1 MAKKVDKRQLGSGIK
16 AIFNSIDENKPTDQ
30 EAVIKELSNTVAEIP
45 VSEIEVNPNQPRVH
59 FDPDA
64 LEELADS
71 IRIHGLI
78 QPVTVRRLSPNEY
91 QLISGERRLRASK
104 LAGLTMVPAYIRIVN
119 DQEMLEMALVEN
131 IQRENLNAIEV
142 AITFQRLKEECQLTD
157 EKLADRVGKKRAT
170 ITNYLRLL
178 GLPPDIQKAVKNKEI
193 TMGHARVL
201 AGIEDIG
208 VQGVL
213 FKQTLKEGLSVR
225 KLEKLASD
233 YHRPEKK
240 EIPQNQSLPREY
252 EDVQQSLRAF
262 FGTAKV
268 AIKLKDK
275 EKGQIVIPFNSNE
288 ELNQLIDRIDE

>member
-16 AIFNSIDENKPTDQ
+16 AIFSNIDENKPTDQ
-30 EAVIKELSNTVAEIP
+30 EAVVKQLSNTVAEIP

-71 IRIHGLI
+71 IRVHGLI

-104 LAGLTMVPAYIRIVN
+104 IAGLTMVPAYIRIVN

-178 GLPPDIQKAVKNKEI
+178 GLPPDIQKAVKNKDI

-201 AGIEDIG
+201 AGIEDLG

-213 FKQTLKEGLSVR
+213 FKQTLSEGLSVR

-233 YHRPEKK
+233 YHKPQKK
-240 EIPQNQSLPREY
+240 QIAEPPLPLEY
-252 EDVQQSLRAF
+252 ENVQQSLRAF
-262 FGTAKV
+262 FGTARV
-268 AIKLKDK
+268 SIKLKDK
-275 EKGQIVIPFNSNE
+275 GKGQIVIPFSSNE
-288 ELNQLIDRIDE
+288 ELNELIDRIDD